1 MGAGSN
7 SCDSGVFWIG
17 ERKMTALK
25 KYYLVLATINCIA
38 LIVSIARVDSFGIL
52 IGVSGMIICGAGLA
66 TSK

>member
-1 MGAGSN
+1 
-7 SCDSGVFWIG
+7 
-17 ERKMTALK
+17 MTAIK

-38 LIVSIARVDSFGIL
+38 LIVSIAKVDSFGIL